1 MFGILILMG
10 KLLPDVI
17 TFSFELGGELFY
29 VANFIK
35 HILLIVLSKRR
46 ITSLH
51 RGFKTADQTL
61 KFTAKS

>member
-17 TFSFELGGELFY
+17 TFSFELSGELFY

-35 HILLIVLSKRR
+35 HVLIVLSKCR

>member
-1 MFGILILMG
+1 MG

-17 TFSFELGGELFY
+17 TFSFELSGELFY

-35 HILLIVLSKRR
+35 HILIVLSKRR

-51 RGFKTADQTL
+51 QGFKTADQTL